1 MKELIQLYYLS
12 HVILTKFSAIE
23 QFESGIASIYLG
35 FCERTSYEAMRMF
48 LETNNAKITLDQFL
62 RIVSYQQL
70 KGRETESN
78 LYKEFEDYVFE
89 FELFLADVHSGAVQK
104 NAENVTLEMILEF
117 CTGTDRVSAFGF
129 HKNIEVYVCQQYLL
143 VV

>member
-48 LETNNAKITLDQFL
+48 LETNNAKITLDQL
-62 RIVSYQQL
+62 SYEQL
-70 KGRETESN
+70 KERERESN
-78 LYKEFEDYVFE
+78 L
-89 FELFLADVHSGAVQK
+89 
-104 NAENVTLEMILEF
+104 
-117 CTGTDRVSAFGF
+117 
-129 HKNIEVYVCQQYLL
+129 
-143 VV
+143 